1 MLITVIKTATV
12 PVKTSQMPSIGDE
25 RHISD
30 GKNASATTRYRMPK
44 PTSTHFTRI
53 ASPRH
58 VRVMSA
64 LPPKADQSLLGL
76 PETAPAPRLLRANPR
91 LGWNGF
97 ALSPQVGAHAMPW
110 GRGLDVNAQ
119 HLTLPRLFP
128 VNRSAG
134 HAGDIAIKKLSVGFI
149 TRGPWPCSGTAV
161 TYERA
166 VNQMAPPPP
175 PAIAAIKV
183 FHVFHKAQ

>member
-97 ALSPQVGAHAMPW
+97 ALSPQVGGPRNALGARARRKRATLDSSAFISSQQERWPRRRHSNKKIECRFHYA
-110 GRGLDVNAQ
+110 GALGLV
-119 HLTLPRLFP
+119 P
-128 VNRSAG
+128 
-134 HAGDIAIKKLSVGFI
+134 
-149 TRGPWPCSGTAV
+149 GP
-161 TYERA
+161 
-166 VNQMAPPPP
+166 Q
-175 PAIAAIKV
+175 
-183 FHVFHKAQ
+183 

>member
-1 MLITVIKTATV
+1 
-12 PVKTSQMPSIGDE
+12 
-25 RHISD
+25 
-30 GKNASATTRYRMPK
+30 
-44 PTSTHFTRI
+44 
-53 ASPRH
+53 
-58 VRVMSA
+58 
-64 LPPKADQSLLGL
+64 
-76 PETAPAPRLLRANPR
+76 
-91 LGWNGF
+91 
-97 ALSPQVGAHAMPW
+97 MPW